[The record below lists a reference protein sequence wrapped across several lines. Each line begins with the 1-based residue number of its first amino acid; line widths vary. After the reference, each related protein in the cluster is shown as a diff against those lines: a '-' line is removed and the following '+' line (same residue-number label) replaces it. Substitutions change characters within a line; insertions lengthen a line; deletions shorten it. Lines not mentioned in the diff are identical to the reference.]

1 MRMLTSLKKKKTKRL
16 NKSMTK
22 FFSSGPLWQATGLTL
37 VRLAVGAFLI
47 FHGWEIFNEA
57 TMNKYLQWDQFK
69 NSNGKLLVYS
79 GKVAELIAGILFV
92 LGLFTLIACLLLIG
106 VMCYIAFFL
115 GKGIIWYDD
124 QHPFLF
130 VLLAMVYFFTGPG
143 NFSLDKLIFNKR

>member
-1 MRMLTSLKKKKTKRL
+1 
-16 NKSMTK
+16 MTK
-22 FFSSGPLWQATGLTL
+22 FFSSSPLWQATGLTL

-47 FHGWEIFNEA
+47 FHGWEIFNE
-57 TMNKYLQWDQFK
+57 TIMNKYLHWDQFK

-92 LGLFTLIACLLLIG
+92 LGLFTRIACLLIIG

-143 NFSLDKLIFNKR
+143 NISLDKMIFNKSRKEFL